1 MNEGWRF
8 LNSTGERALRRLQR
22 GLARSGFRLVL
33 MTAGFTL
40 LAGEANAQ
48 MPVIDTTAITNQIR
62 QLTQM
67 VQQLTTLEAQLAQAQ
82 QLYSSLNKLTNM
94 GDVATL
100 LNNPAIRQALPPDF
114 ANLEKLFT
122 GDGSGVVGQAAT
134 KFLEANRTY
143 TTPGNDFYATELKRQ
158 QQQNAGNV
166 GLAQQMYETATQR
179 IQGIDQL
186 RKQISTTSD
195 AKGIMDLQA
204 RLQAEAAFLQTDV
217 LRMQGLQMI
226 QKAQLDVQE
235 QRDRENWR
243 RRLDAMKGTSQ

>member
-1 MNEGWRF
+1 MTTRK
-8 LNSTGERALRRLQR
+8 LL
-22 GLARSGFRLVL
+22 LATVG
-33 MTAGFTL
+33 AIAL
-40 LAGEANAQ
+40 LAGDANAQ
-48 MPVIDTTAITNQIR
+48 MPVIDLTAIANQIR

-67 VQQLTTLEAQLAQAQ
+67 VQQLKTLEAQLTQAQ

-100 LNNPAIRQALPPDF
+100 LNDPAIRQALPADF

-122 GDGSGVVGQAAT
+122 GNGSGVVGQAAT

-143 TTPGNDFYATELKRQ
+143 STPGNDFYATELKRQ
-158 QQQNAGNV
+158 QQQNAANV

-204 RLQAEAAFLQTDV
+204 RLQAETAFLQTDV
-217 LRMQGLQMI
+217 LKMQGLQMI
-226 QKAQLDVQE
+226 QKAQLDVAE
-235 QRDRENWR
+235 QRSRENWT
-243 RRLDAMKGTSQ
+243 RRLDAMMGTSQ